1 MIELVE
7 NFIKKCYN
15 IYIKIRKRDL
25 KTMSKKSEFINFIES
40 QIDDWSEASEEAQAY
55 WEAFRGKEEV
65 DKPLFTDNGKL
76 ILKYL
81 QDHQTDMPMGKAK
94 DIGEGLFISSRAVS
108 GAIRKLVTDGYV
120 EKIGQDPVVYSLT
133 EKGKTIT
140 IED

>member
-1 MIELVE
+1 
-7 NFIKKCYN
+7 
-15 IYIKIRKRDL
+15 
-25 KTMSKKSEFINFIES
+25 MSKKAEFINFIES
-40 QIDDWSEASEEAQAY
+40 QIDDWSEASEGAHAY
-55 WEAFRGKEEV
+55 WEAFKGKEEV

-81 QDHQTDMPMGKAK
+81 QDHLTDMPMGKAK

-133 EKGKTIT
+133 EKGKNTI